1 MAHLTVQYSQNLAHD
16 VDMAEFC
23 SVMSVAMQ
31 ETGVFPLAGI
41 RVRAHP
47 MPQYSVADG
56 HTKNAFVDMI
66 LRMGEGRSDATKSE
80 MGAFLMA
87 RAEAVFAP
95 LLAEPFFALSLEVVT
110 ISKPFSW
117 KTNSIH
123 ARINAPSLKGDN
135 P

>member
-1 MAHLTVQYSQNLAHD
+1 MPHLIVQYSQNLD
-16 VDMAEFC
+16 YNTDIKEFC
-23 SVMSVAMQ
+23 SVMNVAMQ
-31 ETGVFPLAGI
+31 ETAVFPLAGI

-47 MPQYSVADG
+47 MLHYSVADE
-56 HTKNAFVDMI
+56 HPKNAFVDMI

-80 MGAFLMA
+80 VGAFLMA
-87 RAEAVFAP
+87 RAAAVFAP
-95 LLAEPFFALSLEVVT
+95 LLVEPHFALSLEIVT

-123 ARINAPSLKGDN
+123 ARINAPSFKGEN

>member
-1 MAHLTVQYSQNLAHD
+1 MPHLTVQYSQNLDHD
-16 VDMAEFC
+16 VDMEEFC

-31 ETGVFPLAGI
+31 ETGVFTLAGI
-41 RVRAHP
+41 RVRAHQ
-47 MPQYSVADG
+47 MPNYYVADG
-56 HTKNAFVDMI
+56 HPKNAFVDMV

-80 MGAFLMA
+80 VGAFLKA

-95 LLAEPFFALSLEVVT
+95 LLAEPFFALSLEIVT

-123 ARINAPSLKGDN
+123 ARINAPSFKGDN

>member
-1 MAHLTVQYSQNLAHD
+1 MAHLTVQYSQNLDHD
-16 VDMAEFC
+16 VDMSEFC

-41 RVRAHP
+41 RVRAYP
-47 MPQYSVADG
+47 MPRYSVADD
-56 HTKNAFVDMI
+56 HPKNAFVDMV

-80 MGAFLMA
+80 VGTFLMS
-87 RAEAVFAP
+87 RAEAVFVP
-95 LLAEPFFALSLEVVT
+95 LLAEPFFALSLEIVT

-123 ARINAPSLKGDN
+123 ARINAPSFKGEN

>member
-1 MAHLTVQYSQNLAHD
+1 MPHLTVQYSQNLDHD
-16 VDMAEFC
+16 VDMGEFC
-23 SVMSVAMQ
+23 SVMSAAMQ

-56 HTKNAFVDMI
+56 HSKNAFVDMV

-80 MGAFLMA
+80 VGAILMA

-95 LLAEPFFALSLEVVT
+95 LLVEPYFALSLEIVT

-117 KTNSIH
+117 KTNSINT
-123 ARINAPSLKGDN
+123 RINELSFKGEN
-135 P
+135 R

>member
-1 MAHLTVQYSQNLAHD
+1 MPHLTVQYSQNLDHD
-16 VDMAEFC
+16 LDMNEFC
-23 SVMSVAMQ
+23 SVMNAAMQ
-31 ETGVFPLAGI
+31 QTGVFPLAGI

-47 MPQYSVADG
+47 MPQYSIADG
-56 HTKNAFVDMI
+56 HRKNAFVDMV
-66 LRMGEGRSDATKSE
+66 LRMGDGRSDATKSE
-80 MGAFLMA
+80 VGAFLMA

-95 LLAEPFFALSLEVVT
+95 LLAEAYFALSLEIVT

-123 ARINAPSLKGDN
+123 ARISAPSVKGDT

>member
-1 MAHLTVQYSQNLAHD
+1 MPHLTVQYSQNLDHD
-16 VDMAEFC
+16 VDMKEFC

-31 ETGVFPLAGI
+31 QTGVFPLAGT

-47 MPQYSVADG
+47 MPQYCVADG
-56 HTKNAFVDMI
+56 HSKNAFVDMV

-80 MGAFLMA
+80 VGAFLMA

-95 LLAEPFFALSLEVVT
+95 LLADPYFALSLEIVT

-123 ARINAPSLKGDN
+123 ARINAPSVKGEN
-135 P
+135 S

>member
-1 MAHLTVQYSQNLAHD
+1 MPHLIVQYSQNLD
-16 VDMAEFC
+16 YNTDIKKFC
-23 SVMSVAMQ
+23 SVMNVAMQ
-31 ETGVFPLAGI
+31 ETAVFPLAGI

-47 MPQYSVADG
+47 MLHYSVADE
-56 HTKNAFVDMI
+56 HPKNAFVDMI

-80 MGAFLMA
+80 VGAFLMA
-87 RAEAVFAP
+87 RAAAVFSP
-95 LLAEPFFALSLEVVT
+95 LLAEPHFALSLEIVT

-123 ARINAPSLKGDN
+123 ARINAPSFKGEN

>member
-1 MAHLTVQYSQNLAHD
+1 VPHLTVQYSQNLDHD
-16 VDMAEFC
+16 VDMGEFC
-23 SVMSVAMQ
+23 SVMSAAMQ

-56 HTKNAFVDMI
+56 HSKNAFVDMV

-80 MGAFLMA
+80 VGAIWMA

-95 LLAEPFFALSLEVVT
+95 LLVEPYFALSLEIGT

-117 KTNSIH
+117 KTNSINT
-123 ARINAPSLKGDN
+123 RINELSFKGEN
-135 P
+135 R

>member
-1 MAHLTVQYSQNLAHD
+1 
-16 VDMAEFC
+16 
-23 SVMSVAMQ
+23 MQ

-56 HTKNAFVDMI
+56 HSKNAFVDMV

-80 MGAFLMA
+80 VGAILMA

-95 LLAEPFFALSLEVVT
+95 LLVEPYFALSLEIGT

-117 KTNSIH
+117 KTNSINT
-123 ARINAPSLKGDN
+123 RINELSFKGEN
-135 P
+135 R

>member
-1 MAHLTVQYSQNLAHD
+1 MPHLTVQYSQNLDHD
-16 VDMAEFC
+16 VDMGEFC
-23 SVMSVAMQ
+23 SVMNAAMQ

-56 HTKNAFVDMI
+56 HSKNAFVDMV

-80 MGAFLMA
+80 VGAFLMA

-95 LLAEPFFALSLEVVT
+95 LLVEPYFALSLEIGM

-117 KTNSIH
+117 KTNSINT
-123 ARINAPSLKGDN
+123 RINTPFFKGEN
-135 P
+135 R